1 MASPFFMEFQITPHQ
16 LKKIICEAAELG
28 AIMALTRAG
37 KLRPYLKKAEAFR
50 SYGRANVEK
59 WLAEGQLTIRKD
71 GNESAAWRIGRLE
84 VEAIVKSMAIWQQL

>member
-37 KLRPYLKKAEAFR
+37 KLRPYLKNGLPK
-50 SYGRANVEK
+50 
-59 WLAEGQLTIRKD
+59 
-71 GNESAAWRIGRLE
+71 GN
-84 VEAIVKSMAIWQQL
+84 